1 MEAASWVAQDDP
13 DPKTLACYGLL
24 ARCWDA
30 AGRRS
35 EELWL
40 RFVKDR
46 PVSAVTIDFRSW
58 CAQQAQ
64 ARGKL
69 AVLLIWDN
77 ASGHDSPIVAG
88 GEVPAQSRH

>member
-46 PVSAVTIDFRSW
+46 PVSAV
-58 CAQQAQ
+58 
-64 ARGKL
+64 
-69 AVLLIWDN
+69 LLIWDN